1 MVNKKRVVIALGG
14 NALGNNLKEQ
24 EAAAKITAE
33 AVVDL
38 KEEGC
43 QVVVIHGNGPQV
55 GMIHNAMSGTFEV
68 PLYISGAMSQTYI
81 GFDLENAIREELLS
95 RKIKNVPVV
104 TLMTQIVVD
113 KRDKSFQ
120 NPTKPIGGFMT
131 LKEAKVVEYE
141 QGYNIAEDSGRGY
154 RRVVPSP
161 KPERIVEI
169 DSIKALVQNGQLVIC
184 CGGGGI
190 PVIEE
195 ENKLSGIDGVIDKD
209 AAGCLLAKE
218 LDADY
223 LIILTAVEKVA
234 INFGKDNEKQLDNLT
249 VNEARKYI
257 GEGHF
262 AAGSMLPKIES
273 AIDFVTSKSGR
284 VAFITLLEKA
294 RDAVKGKTGTKIV

>member
-1 MVNKKRVVIALGG
+1 MLDKKRIVVALGG

-24 EAAAKITAE
+24 GEATKIAAE

-38 KEEGC
+38 IEEGC

-55 GMIHNAMSGTFEV
+55 GMIHNAMSAAFEI

-81 GFDLENAIREELLS
+81 GFDLENAIREELLG
-95 RKIKNVPVV
+95 REIKNIPVTTV
-104 TLMTQIVVD
+104 MTQIVVD
-113 KRDKSFQ
+113 KMDKSFQ
-120 NPTKPIGGFMT
+120 NPTKPIGEFMT
-131 LKEAKVVEYE
+131 LEEAKVVEYE
-141 QGYNIAEDSGRGY
+141 QGYNIAEDAGRGY

-161 KPERIVEI
+161 RPKKIVEI
-169 DSIKALVQNGQLVIC
+169 NSIKALAQNGQLVIC

-195 ENKLSGIDGVIDKD
+195 ENKLAGIDGVIDKD

-218 LDADY
+218 LDADF

-234 INFGKDNEKQLDNLT
+234 INFGKDDEKWLDNLT

-257 GEGHF
+257 EEGHF
-262 AAGSMLPKIES
+262 ASGSMLPKIEA
-273 AIDFVTSKSGR
+273 AIDFVISKSGR
-284 VAFITLLEKA
+284 TALITLLGKVK
-294 RDAVKGKTGTKIV
+294 DAVKGKTGTRIV

>member
-1 MVNKKRVVIALGG
+1 MVDKKKVVIALGG

-24 EAAAKITAE
+24 EAAAKIAAE

-38 KEEGC
+38 VEEAH

-55 GMIHNAMSGTFEV
+55 GIIHNAMSGIFEI

-95 RKIKNVPVV
+95 REIKNIPVTTV
-104 TLMTQIVVD
+104 MTQIVVD
-113 KRDKSFQ
+113 KKDKSFQ
-120 NPTKPIGGFMT
+120 NPTKPIGEFMT
-131 LKEAKVVEYE
+131 LKEAKAVEYE
-141 QGYNIAEDSGRGY
+141 QGYNIVEDSGRGY

-161 KPERIVEI
+161 KPKKIVEI
-169 DSIKALVQNGQLVIC
+169 NSIKVLVQNGQLVIC

-195 ENKLSGIDGVIDKD
+195 KGKLVGIDGVIDKD

-218 LDADY
+218 LDADF

-234 INFGKDNEKQLDNLT
+234 INFGKDNEKWLDNLT
-249 VNEARKYI
+249 VNEAREYI
-257 GEGHF
+257 EEGHF
-262 AAGSMLPKIES
+262 ASGSMLPKIEA
-273 AIDFVTSKSGR
+273 AIDFVTSKNGR
-284 VAFITLLEKA
+284 VAFITLLGKVK
-294 RDAVKGKTGTKIV
+294 DAVKGKTGTRIV